1 MCCPIGSFS
10 RSTIMSMSA
19 TAQPSMDVIARCET
33 LRGFASEI
41 GCEERTM
48 RNHWGGDSISPPSP
62 PIRGSRLLCFI
73 REAFT
78 STIMSATAQRST
90 NQSCSIRETSISNAV
105 LLACVVA
112 PFLFLAG
119 CGGEPVKVVNPQR
132 GEIRES
138 FTEPAKTRLQK
149 KYPITVPVA
158 GRIERIDLEPNDEV
172 KKGSMLVRYEML
184 PFREAVN
191 EAKAKVAELEASLVV
206 KDDDRLEQTA
216 LVEAKSTIDAANEA
230 LKASKEQVA
239 AEKARWARADKE
251 LKRMTAL
258 LSGQAIPQ
266 SKMDDVNLAAETSLI
281 EWNQQ
286 KFYLA
291 AMKAIVLAVNLG
303 PLYVDRYLGRKRLE
317 REVIVEQLAQAKAR
331 LAVAE
336 HDLRLTD
343 VRSPIAG
350 LVLEKYDEGD
360 STLPAGKKLL
370 VIGNLADLEVVAEV
384 LTQDAMKISPGSR
397 VLLHPSIGT
406 KPLPAKVKRIDP
418 AGFTKHSSL
427 GVEQQRVNVIV
438 ALNGRHEGLKVGY
451 RVQARFFVG
460 SRSDALMV
468 SRFSVMQSPDGSFYV
483 LKVEDGRIKKQP
495 VKIGLKNDLQLE
507 VVDGLT
513 DKDMIV
519 AKPDTTM
526 KEGMKV
532 KPEKDTD
539 G

>member
-1 MCCPIGSFS
+1 MSCPFGSS
-10 RSTIMSMSA
+10 SISIVMSA
-19 TAQPSMDVIARCET
+19 TEHRSMNVLARSET
-33 LRGFASEI
+33 FRGFASEI
-41 GCEERTM
+41 GCEDAAT
-48 RNHWGGDSISPPSP
+48 
-62 PIRGSRLLCFI
+62 RGAYLKEAFI
-73 REAFT
+73 RNAALFAF
-78 STIMSATAQRST
+78 I
-90 NQSCSIRETSISNAV
+90 
-105 LLACVVA
+105 VA

-119 CGGEPVKVVNPQR
+119 CGGDPIKVVNPTH

-158 GRIERIDLEPNDEV
+158 GRIQRIDLEPDDEV
-172 KKGSMLVRYEML
+172 KKGSVLVRYEML
-184 PFREAVN
+184 PFVEAVK
-191 EAKAKVAELEASLVV
+191 EAKAKVAELKASLVV
-206 KDDDRLEQTA
+206 QDDDRLEQTA
-216 LVEAKSTIDAANEA
+216 LVEAKSAIDAANEA

-239 AEKARWARADKE
+239 AEKARWIRADKE

-281 EWNQQ
+281 EWKQQ
-286 KFYLA
+286 QFYLT

-303 PLYVDRYLGRKRLE
+303 PLYVNRYLGRKRLE

-336 HDLRLTD
+336 HDLKLTD

-370 VIGNLADLEVVAEV
+370 LIGNLADLEVVADV

-438 ALNGRHEGLKVGY
+438 ALNGNHGGLKVGY

-460 SRSDALMV
+460 SKSNALIV

-483 LKVEDGRIKKQP
+483 LKVEDGKIKKQR

-507 VVDGLT
+507 VVGGLT

-526 KEGMKV
+526 EEGMKV